1 MVRII
6 KKHFEK
12 ENQNNCK
19 ILLLRTAALG
29 DFLFAV
35 PAFALIREK
44 LPNAHITL
52 LTSISTN
59 SYSRRSAMK
68 YIATSNKLPWLKFVV
83 PSLLNA
89 AIIIESLSIK
99 HFLNLRKEIKKI
111 KPDITIILPH
121 PNDQLLGIIK
131 KITFLKLIG
140 VNKKI
145 YGSNLVGLFL
155 KFLKINKEVDTV
167 HKIMGPI
174 QAISKVPYLMD
185 IDKSKIYFP
194 LKHDQLDI
202 LWAKD
207 FINKHNF
214 FDKKFIAIAPGSIQP
229 HKKWPKEKYLELI
242 KKLINNFDIYIIVIG
257 TSNDREV
264 GEYIYENIDEIYKN
278 RIILIAGEI
287 SIQQSAALL
296 KKCSL
301 IVGNDGG
308 SMHLGAAVGIPVV
321 SIIPGIEPVGSVD
334 PWGNERFSVR
344 HTGLDCSPCYSF
356 THCPEGHKKCM
367 RDIPVQNV
375 LQSLRLVIDSFDN
388 KMARE

>member
-1 MVRII
+1 MET
-6 KKHFEK
+6 K
-12 ENQNNCK
+12 NGSNCN

-52 LTSISTN
+52 MTSISTN
-59 SYSRRSAMK
+59 SYSRISALK
-68 YIATSNKLPWLKFVV
+68 YVEGSNKLPWLKFVV
-83 PSLLNA
+83 PSLLNT
-89 AIIIESLSIK
+89 AIIIESLSIG
-99 HFLNLRKEIKKI
+99 HFLTLRKEIKKI
-111 KPDITIILPH
+111 KPDLTIILPH
-121 PNDQLLGIIK
+121 PNDQPLGIIK

-145 YGSNLVGLFL
+145 YGSNLVWLF
-155 KFLKINKEVDTV
+155 FRFFKINKEVDTA

-174 QAISKVPYLMD
+174 HAISKVPFLMD

-194 LKHDQLDI
+194 LKNDESDL
-202 LWAKD
+202 LWAKN
-207 FINKHNF
+207 FINKHNLF
-214 FDKKFIAIAPGSIQP
+214 VKKIVAIAPGSIQP

-242 KKLINNFDIYIIVIG
+242 KKLINKFDIYIIIIG
-257 TSNDREV
+257 TPDDREV
-264 GEYIYENIDEIYKN
+264 GEYIYENIEEEYKN

-308 SMHLGAAVGIPVV
+308 SMHLGAAIGIPVV
-321 SIIPGIEPVGSVD
+321 SIIPGIEKPGSVD
-334 PWGNERFSVR
+334 PWDNFENSVR
-344 HTGLDCSPCYSF
+344 INVVCSPCYSY
-356 THCPEGHKKCM
+356 TYCPMEHKKCM
-367 RDIPVQNV
+367 VDIPIELVYSKCEII
-375 LQSLRLVIDSFDN
+375 LQRVFN
-388 KMARE
+388 